1 MKLKSNIEYT
11 NNRINSKESSKR
23 GNQEIKE

>member
-11 NNRINSKESSKR
+11 NNRINSKDSSKG